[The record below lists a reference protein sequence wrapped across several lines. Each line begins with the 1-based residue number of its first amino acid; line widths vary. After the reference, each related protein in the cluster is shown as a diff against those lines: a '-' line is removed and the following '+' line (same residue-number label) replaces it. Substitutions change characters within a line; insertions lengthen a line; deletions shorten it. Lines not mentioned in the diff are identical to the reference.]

1 MKRIKGLFSKMSAR
15 TRGTILAGGLFAA
28 IMISCIAAFA
38 DGTNEAVSA
47 ASTLMGNITSTLN
60 ISNAVAIL
68 SAGLGA
74 VVGLFLAWWGSR
86 KLANMVVNV
95 FRKGKIKF

>member
-1 MKRIKGLFSKMSAR
+1 MKITESLKKMSSRVKGAIV
-15 TRGTILAGGLFAA
+15 GGGVGSAILATSAL
-28 IMISCIAAFA
+28 AFA

-60 ISNAVAIL
+60 ITNAVAIL

-74 VVGLFLAWWGSR
+74 VVGLFLAWWGAR

>member
-1 MKRIKGLFSKMSAR
+1 MKFTEKLKSIPNRVKGL
-15 TRGTILAGGLFAA
+15 IAGGGIGSA
-28 IMISCIAAFA
+28 IIATTATAFA

-60 ISNAVAIL
+60 ITNAVAIL

-74 VVGLFLAWWGSR
+74 VVGLFLAWWGAR

>member
-1 MKRIKGLFSKMSAR
+1 MKFTEKLKSVPNRVKG
-15 TRGTILAGGLFAA
+15 IIAGGGLGSAIIAA
-28 IMISCIAAFA
+28 SATAFA

-60 ISNAVAIL
+60 ITNAVAIL

-74 VVGLFLAWWGSR
+74 VVGLFLAWWGAR